1 MVLIYLSWG
10 GKKLSSHPFLKP
22 KLLVKRIKRA
32 THTYLSAFSKS
43 NIAKA
48 NVNLIKSKYKI
59 FSRGP
64 FIWNTFLGASEKNI
78 EFFSNFKSKVK
89 AKLLCH
95 NDIISVDAKTLSCCS
110 LDSWK
115 LLVQKSKR
123 GLDDQVK
130 PAVSYTRPHIYI
142 IDLYYS
148 LLEK

>member
-48 NVNLIKSKYKI
+48 NINLIKSKYKI
-59 FSRGP
+59 FSRAP

-78 EFFSNFKSKVK
+78 EFFSHFKSKVK
-89 AKLLCH
+89 AKLLFR
-95 NDIISVDAKTLSCCS
+95 NDIIWVGT
-110 LDSWK
+110 
-115 LLVQKSKR
+115 
-123 GLDDQVK
+123 
-130 PAVSYTRPHIYI
+130 YI
-142 IDLYYS
+142 SRIKGNRTIKFGQLFEYN
-148 LLEK
+148 KKK